1 MKWVMFELDNKVA
14 IVTGSTRGIGKSIAT
29 QLASAGAKVI
39 ISGRKQ
45 ETCDLVSNEL
55 NNKGFFT
62 KPIACHVG
70 NKDQINDLINQTIKE
85 FGCIDILVSNAA
97 TNPSFGPIS
106 KLEDKAF
113 DKIMDVNVKASIW
126 LSNLV
131 AKHMVKKKKGSIIIL
146 SSITAI
152 LGTDNIG
159 AYGISKAAEA
169 ALVRNLAVE
178 LGPEGIRVNGIAP
191 GLIKTDFSRA
201 LWENPSNLKRQENLT
216 PLRRIGTPDDIAG
229 IAHFLACE
237 ASSFIT
243 GQLIIAD
250 GGETIAWT

>member
-1 MKWVMFELDNKVA
+1 MFELDNKVA

-70 NKDQINDLINQTIKE
+70 DKDQINGLINQTIKE

>member
-1 MKWVMFELDNKVA
+1 MFELDNKVA
-14 IVTGSTRGIGKSIAT
+14 IVTGSTRGIGKAIAT

-39 ISGRKQ
+39 ISGRNQ

-62 KPIACHVG
+62 KPISCHVG
-70 NKDQINDLINQTIKE
+70 DKDQINDLINQTIKE

>member
-1 MKWVMFELDNKVA
+1 MFELDNKVA
-14 IVTGSTRGIGKSIAT
+14 IVTGSTRGIGKAIAT

-70 NKDQINDLINQTIKE
+70 DKDQINDLINQTIKE

>member
-1 MKWVMFELDNKVA
+1 MFELDNKVA

-55 NNKGFFT
+55 NNKGYFT

-70 NKDQINDLINQTIKE
+70 DKDQINDLINQTIKE

-146 SSITAI
+146 SSITAV

>member
-1 MKWVMFELDNKVA
+1 MFELDNKVA

-70 NKDQINDLINQTIKE
+70 DKDQINDLINQTIKE

>member
-1 MKWVMFELDNKVA
+1 MFELDSKVA

-70 NKDQINDLINQTIKE
+70 DKDQINDLINQTIKE

>member
-1 MKWVMFELDNKVA
+1 MFELDNKVA

-55 NNKGFFT
+55 NNKGYFT

-70 NKDQINDLINQTIKE
+70 DKDQINDLINQTIKE

-106 KLEDKAF
+106 KLEDRAF

>member
-1 MKWVMFELDNKVA
+1 MFELDNKVA
-14 IVTGSTRGIGKSIAT
+14 IVTGSTRGIGKSIAI

-70 NKDQINDLINQTIKE
+70 DKDQINDLINQTIKE

>member
-1 MKWVMFELDNKVA
+1 MFELDNKVA

-70 NKDQINDLINQTIKE
+70 DKDQINDLINQTIKE

-146 SSITAI
+146 SSITAV

>member
-1 MKWVMFELDNKVA
+1 MFELDNKVA
-14 IVTGSTRGIGKSIAT
+14 IVTGSTRGIGKAIAT

-70 NKDQINDLINQTIKE
+70 DKDQINDLINQTIKE

-250 GGETIAWT
+250 GGETIAWK

>member
-1 MKWVMFELDNKVA
+1 MFDLNSKVA
-14 IVTGSTRGIGKSIAT
+14 IVTGSTRGIGKAIAA

-39 ISGRKQ
+39 ISGRTQ
-45 ETCDLVSNEL
+45 ETCDKVSKEL
-55 NNKGFFT
+55 NDKGYST
-62 KPIACHVG
+62 KPLACHVG
-70 NKDQINDLINQTIKE
+70 DKNQINDLINQTIKE

-97 TNPSFGPIS
+97 TNPSFGPIAN
-106 KLEDKAF
+106 LEDKAF
-113 DKIMDVNVKASIW
+113 DKIMDINVKASIW

-131 AKHMVKKKKGSIIIL
+131 ANHMVKEKKGSIIIL
-146 SSITAI
+146 SSITAV

-178 LGPEGIRVNGIAP
+178 LGPKGIRVNGIAP

-201 LWENPSNLKRQENLT
+201 LWENPSHLKRQENST

-250 GGETIAWT
+250 GGETISWT

>member
-1 MKWVMFELDNKVA
+1 MFELDNKVA

-55 NNKGFFT
+55 NNKGYFT

-70 NKDQINDLINQTIKE
+70 DKDQINDLINQTIKE
-85 FGCIDILVSNAA
+85 FGGIDILVSNAA

-106 KLEDKAF
+106 KLEDRAF

>member
-1 MKWVMFELDNKVA
+1 M
-14 IVTGSTRGIGKSIAT
+14 
-29 QLASAGAKVI
+29 
-39 ISGRKQ
+39 
-45 ETCDLVSNEL
+45 C
-55 NNKGFFT
+55 
-62 KPIACHVG
+62 ACS
-70 NKDQINDLINQTIKE
+70 
-85 FGCIDILVSNAA
+85 ILVH
-97 TNPSFGPIS
+97 
-106 KLEDKAF
+106 
-113 DKIMDVNVKASIW
+113 VNVKASIW

-216 PLRRIGTPDDIAG
+216 PLRRIGTNVPLQVAAG
-229 IAHFLACE
+229 LPNIMK
-237 ASSFIT
+237 
-243 GQLIIAD
+243 
-250 GGETIAWT
+250 ETEKFQSDN

>member
-1 MKWVMFELDNKVA
+1 MFELDNKVA

-70 NKDQINDLINQTIKE
+70 DKDQINDLINQTIKE

-250 GGETIAWT
+250 GGETIAWK